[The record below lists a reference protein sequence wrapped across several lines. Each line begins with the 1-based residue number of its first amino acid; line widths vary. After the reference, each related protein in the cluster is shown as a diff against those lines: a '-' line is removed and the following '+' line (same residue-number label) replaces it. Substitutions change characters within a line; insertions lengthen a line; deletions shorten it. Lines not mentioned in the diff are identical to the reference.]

1 MVAINGL
8 LVLIIAAIVVILLA
22 NVRGKGVVAAAA
34 VVAIAIVS
42 SMVAIP
48 ALQGNSFEVMLTG
61 TYIFGSVAIKVD
73 ALSAW
78 FILTINFTMTT
89 GIFYGLGYMKRYADQ
104 RNSITLHA
112 IAYILLHLALVGL
125 CAIQSAMV
133 FLLFWEMMALAA
145 FVLITFEHEKKD
157 TLRAGI
163 NYLIHSH
170 VSIIFLMLGFM
181 YVAFKT
187 GSYSF
192 SAIADFAHHQSAMA
206 GITLFLA
213 FFIGFA
219 IKAGFVPFHTWLPYA
234 HPVAPSHISAV
245 MSGVVIKIGIF
256 GMLRMLLLINSDYT
270 TIGFIIL
277 FASIL
282 SGVYGVMLAI
292 IQHNLKR
299 LLAYHS
305 IENIGIIGIGIGIGT
320 IGLGTHNEVLAIL
333 GFGGGL
339 LHVLNHS
346 LFKSL
351 LFYGAGNVYLATH
364 TVAIEKLGGI
374 IKKMPHTA
382 ILFLIAALA
391 ISGLPPFNGFVSEFL
406 IYSGLYSWIGSG
418 SIGTLVI
425 VLFSLL
431 SLVLIGGLAL
441 LCFTKAF
448 SIVFLGSSRHVN
460 IKEVHEQGQLQ
471 LVPMYFVGLLM
482 LLIGFFPALFLR
494 ILQQPI
500 ALFTQTIGTVPQPI
514 SVNITNALHTIGWA
528 GLLFTLLVVALWVLR
543 RWVSSSKPVEV
554 GPTWGCGYPT
564 SSAKLQYTA
573 NSFAR
578 SYSKLAKPML
588 DIGKKEI
595 AITEVFPSKKHYE
608 THTYDKIERYFIDK
622 LIKLIKVVTGWFL
635 FLQNGRLQR
644 YILYGILFISGVII
658 IPIIIEKIMML
669 LHFLNNL

>member
-8 LVLIIAAIVVILLA
+8 LVLIIAAIVVILLV
-22 NVRGKGVVAAAA
+22 NVRGKGVVTAAA

-48 ALQGNSFEVMLTG
+48 ALLGNSFEVMLTG
-61 TYIFGSVAIKVD
+61 TYIFGPVAIKVD

-112 IAYILLHLALVGL
+112 IAYILLYLALVGL
-125 CAIQSAMV
+125 CAIQNAMV
-133 FLLFWEMMALAA
+133 FLLFWELMALSA
-145 FVLITFEHEKKD
+145 FVLITFEHVKKD

-163 NYLIHSH
+163 NFLIHSH

-206 GITLFLA
+206 GIALFLA

-234 HPVAPSHISAV
+234 HPVAPAHISAV

-305 IENIGIIGIGIGIGT
+305 IENIGIIGIGMGIGT

-374 IKKMPHTA
+374 IKKMPRTA

-406 IYSGLYSWIGSG
+406 IYSGLYGWIGSG

-460 IKEVHEQGQLQ
+460 IEEVHEQGQLQ

-528 GLLFTLLVVALWVLR
+528 GLLFALLVVALWVLR
-543 RWVSSSKPVEV
+543 RWVSKNKPVEV
-554 GPTWGCGYPT
+554 GSTWGCGYPT

-608 THTYDKIERYFIDK
+608 THTYDKLERYFIDK